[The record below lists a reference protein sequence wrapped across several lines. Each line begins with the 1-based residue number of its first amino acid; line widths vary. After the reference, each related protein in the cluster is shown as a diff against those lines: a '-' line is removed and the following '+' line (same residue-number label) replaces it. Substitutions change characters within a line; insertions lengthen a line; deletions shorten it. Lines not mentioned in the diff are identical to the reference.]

1 MEEGA
6 DERRKRE
13 DGKGTERR
21 RVLRRFDIAN
31 RGRGE
36 RMTKLKIAP
45 PSSVIP
51 YTYFSVCDTNK
62 SSDAKNTTA
71 EQGEYLL
78 LENQHKV
85 DMTTEE

>member
-45 PSSVIP
+45 LAPSYPIHISLCV
-51 YTYFSVCDTNK
+51 TQTNRQMQRTPPLNK
-62 SSDAKNTTA
+62 ANTCS
-71 EQGEYLL
+71 
-78 LENQHKV
+78 
-85 DMTTEE
+85 